1 MKQIIVLVAMIA
13 LGVAIAAV
21 IQGFG
26 DVAVDLG
33 EDAMAKISSSAIME

>member
-26 DVAVDLG
+26 AVAGDLG
-33 EDAMAKISSSAIME
+33 AEAMAKITSSAIMD